1 MDPMVLSGVFYLLK
15 KEGTDNM
22 KRDIKKFIAY
32 YDNKLSKD
40 KSAMNKIYCSDYQQI
55 IDSFNEQTNIGARLG
70 AYEIE
75 LITEALKAGIAIGY
89 HAKTLDQQR
98 KNKKKALAHQTKE
111 KASTYKSYSEGTKA
125 PHNG

>member
-1 MDPMVLSGVFYLLK
+1 
-15 KEGTDNM
+15 M
-22 KRDIKKFIAY
+22 KRDIKKFIDY
-32 YDNKLSKD
+32 YDTKLSKD
-40 KSAMNKIYCSDYQQI
+40 KSAMNKIYCNDYQQI
-55 IDSFNEQTNIGARLG
+55 IDSFNEKTNIGARLG

-89 HAKTLDQQR
+89 HAKTIDQQR

>member
-1 MDPMVLSGVFYLLK
+1 MDSMVLSGVFYLLK
-15 KEGTDNM
+15 EGPDNM
-22 KRDIKKFIAY
+22 KRDIKKFIDY
-32 YDNKLSKD
+32 YDTKLSKD

-55 IDSFNEQTNIGARLG
+55 IDSFNEETNIGARLG
-70 AYEIE
+70 AYEVE

-89 HAKTLDQQR
+89 HAKELDQQRR
-98 KNKKKALAHQTKE
+98 KNKKKVLAHQTKE

>member
-1 MDPMVLSGVFYLLK
+1 
-15 KEGTDNM
+15 M

-32 YDNKLSKD
+32 YDTKLSKD

-55 IDSFNEQTNIGARLG
+55 IDSFNEKTNIGARLG

-75 LITEALKAGIAIGY
+75 LITEALKAGISIGY

-98 KNKKKALAHQTKE
+98 KNKKALAHQTKE

-125 PHNG
+125 PHN